1 MKRFTSSCNGF
12 VLLVVLATSPLAAQ
26 AANPAAQPARMGLV
40 TGTTLSAIPGQ
51 PGLVRVVPPQGSQ
64 GSGSSGRQSTQGS
77 RQSQGYTG
85 GLPVFHDYYC
95 EQYGC

>member
-40 TGTTLSAIPGQ
+40 TGTTLVRHPRPTGSRPRRSPAGIAGI
-51 PGLVRVVPPQGSQ
+51 RVVRSAVHPGFASVARLHRRIARIP
-64 GSGSSGRQSTQGS
+64 
-77 RQSQGYTG
+77 
-85 GLPVFHDYYC
+85 
-95 EQYGC
+95 